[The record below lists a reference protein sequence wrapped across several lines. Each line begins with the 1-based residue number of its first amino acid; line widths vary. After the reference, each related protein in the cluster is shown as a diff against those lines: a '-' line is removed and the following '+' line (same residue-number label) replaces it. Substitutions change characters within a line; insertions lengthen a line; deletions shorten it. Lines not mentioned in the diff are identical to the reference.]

1 MEQMLNNKAKAEAP
15 SKIFTVLSAILGA
28 IFGVFFTIMLYYCL
42 ADSEAMLPLL
52 CFFLPIAAIGLWCVY
67 KGADACTLSRRGK
80 YICMLCGLAVLFA
93 FQLRLAKALYGN
105 IAYDFNYV
113 YVAARGMAWERTLGG
128 CEEYFAKFP
137 NNLFLVFLFAFLIR
151 LAAFFG
157 ITNAMAV
164 LTGCSVLA
172 VDFSV
177 LLICFCAKKLMGNK
191 GAFMTFIISVPL
203 LILHYGI
210 VNPYSDTFGMV
221 IPAFLLFLYLY
232 LPKKESLACLI
243 TALMGVLSAVGY
255 KIKPQTI
262 IVVIAIGL
270 TELFIKKIDKS
281 RVLLFARRFASFIL
295 ALVIT
300 MSALNACMYGLTDHI
315 ITDEL
320 REKTEIPF
328 THYLMMGMNPDSGG
342 FINSEDYAATA
353 KLPTQKEKIEYNL
366 QVVSERLSNFG
377 LVGYLRFILEKGRQI
392 FHSVYMDMWV
402 RSPFLNQDKLSVAL
416 QQTFCQGGEGFAV
429 YMQLLQALWVIIF
442 AMWVLP
448 LIFCKNGYKNKAV
461 TVMRLTIVGLSMFQL
476 LFEGGA
482 RYRFHQ
488 FPIFILLAVWGMRNL
503 PTELQIYWVKFKNGT
518 SAVVNKLATT
528 LAPNRR

>member
-28 IFGVFFTIMLYYCL
+28 IFGVFFTIMLYYCF

-232 LPKKESLACLI
+232 LPKKESLACFI

-300 MSALNACMYGLTDHI
+300 MTALNACMYGLTDHI

-353 KLPTQKEKIEYNL
+353 KLPTQI
-366 QVVSERLSNFG
+366 
-377 LVGYLRFILEKGRQI
+377 GRA
-392 FHSVYMDMWV
+392 HV
-402 RSPFLNQDKLSVAL
+402 
-416 QQTFCQGGEGFAV
+416 
-429 YMQLLQALWVIIF
+429 
-442 AMWVLP
+442 
-448 LIFCKNGYKNKAV
+448 
-461 TVMRLTIVGLSMFQL
+461 
-476 LFEGGA
+476 
-482 RYRFHQ
+482 
-488 FPIFILLAVWGMRNL
+488 
-503 PTELQIYWVKFKNGT
+503 
-518 SAVVNKLATT
+518 
-528 LAPNRR
+528 